1 MVNWHN
7 YNESLVRRGEIILD
21 FDVIDSWDN
30 ELDNMNDGKEGACY
44 RYPNSFVQ
52 LLGYMRAYFHLPY
65 RQTEGVVRV
74 YTGSEVRS
82 IPDYS
87 TINRRVNKLDI
98 RINKRIGNDIV
109 IVLDSTGIKVT
120 NREESGYLTNG
131 I

>member
-1 MVNWHN
+1 MNWHN

-30 ELDNMNDGKEGACY
+30 ELYNMNDGKEGACY
-44 RYPNSFVQ
+44 RYPNLFVQ

-74 YTGSEVRS
+74 YTGSKVRS

-98 RINKRIGNDIV
+98 RINNTVGNDIV
-109 IVLDSTGIKVT
+109 MVLDT
-120 NREESGYLTNG
+120 
-131 I
+131 